1 MYMSMLLKYL
11 LKMSFCKYALYFGHL
26 INKNFFFLKCKTN
39 LYYNLLHILA
49 EMSSHSCYAVFLH
62 LVFCWVNLK

>member
-1 MYMSMLLKYL
+1 MYMSVLLKYL

-26 INKNFFFLKCKTN
+26 INKNFFFPQMQDKPL
-39 LYYNLLHILA
+39 LLHIPA